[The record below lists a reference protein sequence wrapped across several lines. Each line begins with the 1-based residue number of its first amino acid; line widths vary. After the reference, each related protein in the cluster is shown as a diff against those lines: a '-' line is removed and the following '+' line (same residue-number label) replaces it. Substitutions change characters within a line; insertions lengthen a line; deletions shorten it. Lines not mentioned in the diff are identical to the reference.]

1 MMTIKAVVFDAYGTL
16 YDIQSVA
23 SVTEQAFPGYGEAI
37 TQIWRMK
44 QLEYTW
50 LRSLMQRFEDFS
62 AVTRESLRYT
72 LGALGLK
79 ADAATFETIMDKY
92 LHLDPYPD
100 SKATLAALKGYK
112 RAILSNGSGTM
123 LNALVNN
130 SGFAPLL
137 DATLSVDAA
146 KVFKPS
152 PKTYALVEPAL
163 GVKPHEVAFV
173 SSNPFDAS
181 GAKSFGFK
189 VAWIERMTATALADE
204 FARGQTVGP
213 LTMFKATRLRPD
225 PFAFDPDWTIGALSE
240 LPERLTGAARH

>member
-1 MMTIKAVVFDAYGTL
+1 MTIKAVVFDAYGTL

-23 SVTEQAFPGYGEAI
+23 SVTERAFPGYGEVI

-50 LRSLMQRFEDFS
+50 LRSLMDRFADFS
-62 AVTRESLRYT
+62 TVTRESLRYT
-72 LGALGLK
+72 LDTLGL
-79 ADAATFETIMDKY
+79 DCENATFDAIMDKY

-100 SKATLAALKGYK
+100 ANATLAALKTYK
-112 RAILSNGSGTM
+112 RAILSNGSVAM
-123 LNALVNN
+123 LDALVRNT
-130 SGFAPLL
+130 GFAPLL

-146 KVFKPS
+146 GVFKPS
-152 PKTYALVEPAL
+152 PKTYVLVEQAL

-189 VAWIERMTATALADE
+189 VAWIERATSATLAAE
-204 FARGQTVGP
+204 TRQQQAIGP

-225 PFAFDPDWTIGALSE
+225 PFGFDPDWIIGALAE
-240 LPERLTGAARH
+240 LPSLLASGR

>member
-23 SVTEQAFPGYGEAI
+23 SVTERAFPGYGELI

-50 LRSLMQRFEDFS
+50 LRSLMERYRDFS
-62 AVTRESLRYT
+62 AITRESLSYT
-72 LGALGLK
+72 LGALGLT
-79 ADAATFETIMDKY
+79 ADAATFAAIMDKY
-92 LHLDPYPD
+92 VDLDPYPD
-100 SKATLAALKGYK
+100 ARTTLEALKGRK
-112 RAILSNGSGTM
+112 LAILSNGSSDI
-123 LNALVNN
+123 LDPLVQN

-137 DATLSVDAA
+137 DATLSVDA
-146 KVFKPS
+146 VGHFKPS
-152 PKTYALVEPAL
+152 PKAYALVEQKL
-163 GVKPHEVAFV
+163 GIRPDEVAFV

-189 VAWIERMTATALADE
+189 VAWIERVTAAALAGE
-204 FARGQTVGP
+204 IRGAPVAGP

-225 PFAFDPDWTIGALSE
+225 PFGFDPDWTINNLSE
-240 LPERLTGAARH
+240 LPALLAAVQ